1 MAKKH
6 LRKIEEL
13 GRNLEE
19 LTGDKVKEKVLEG
32 SEKLASVS
40 DSREIAMWVKGA
52 MERLDKLVAKKI
64 KTQVMEQCG
73 RRCAVASETI
83 EIVVAKRKK
92 YKGLDQ
98 FLEAEKRKLLPG
110 MRLERE
116 GKILYQYYTPRS
128 FSPRMRC
135 FCSLLEGLPAE
146 ENISPTYCQCSKGFV
161 LEMWERILGKP
172 VKVDVIATAVTG
184 AKECKFKISL

>member
-13 GRNLEE
+13 GRNL
-19 LTGDKVKEKVLEG
+19 DKYARQDVRKKVLEG

-40 DSREIAMWVKGA
+40 DTKQIALWVKGA
-52 MERLDKLVAKKI
+52 MERLDKLVANEI

-73 RRCAVASETI
+73 RRCAEASETI
-83 EIVVAKRKK
+83 EIAVAKRKK
-92 YKGLDQ
+92 YKNLDQ

-116 GKILYQYYTPRS
+116 GKILYQYYMPHS

-135 FCSLLEGLPAE
+135 FCSLLERLPAE

-161 LEMWERILGKP
+161 LEMWERILRKP
-172 VKVDVIATAVTG
+172 VKVDVMATAVTG
-184 AKECKFKISL
+184 AKECKFKISQ

>member
-13 GRNLEE
+13 GRNL
-19 LTGDKVKEKVLEG
+19 DKYARQDVRKEVLEG
-32 SEKLASVS
+32 SQKLASVS
-40 DSREIAMWVKGA
+40 DTKQIALWVKGA

-73 RRCAVASETI
+73 RRCAEASETI

-92 YKGLDQ
+92 YKNLDQ

-116 GKILYQYYTPRS
+116 GKILYQYYMPHS

-172 VKVDVIATAVTG
+172 VKVDVIETAVTG
-184 AKECKFKISL
+184 EKECKFKIYL